1 MGLSTK
7 NKKNIKTGGVP
18 TYKKHVDNVGKKNM
32 KFCQKCGKEIMDEA
46 VVCPGCGCAQESPV
60 KNTEDAGGFGWAT
73 LGFCIP
79 VAGLVLYLVWKDTMP
94 LRAKSLGKSA
104 LVRGIISIILLIVY
118 VYFIYAFIVGFVLN
132 AF

>member
-60 KNTEDAGGFGWAT
+60 KNTEDAGGCGWAL

-79 VAGLVLYLVWKDTMP
+79 VAGLVLYLVWKNTMP
-94 LRAKSLGKSA
+94 SKAKSAGMGA
-104 LVRGIISIILLIVY
+104 LISVIIAIILYAVW
-118 VYFIYAFIVGFVLN
+118 AFIIGVSL
-132 AF
+132 AA